1 MNAKTFADT
10 LARTVEELACP
21 ESYKDL
27 YHEHND
33 GVPLPSG
40 EVLQKIIE
48 LARGILFPGYYGRSC
63 INTNTLKFHI
73 LALCRKSGYNK

>member
-27 YHEHND
+27 YHAHND

-48 LARGILFPGYYGRSC
+48 LARGILFPGY
-63 INTNTLKFHI
+63 
-73 LALCRKSGYNK
+73 